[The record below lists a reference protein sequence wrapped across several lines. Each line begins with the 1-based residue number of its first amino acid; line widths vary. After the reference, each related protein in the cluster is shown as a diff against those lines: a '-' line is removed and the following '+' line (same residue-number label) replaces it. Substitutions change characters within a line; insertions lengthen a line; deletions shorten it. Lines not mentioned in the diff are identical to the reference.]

1 MNTKVEEEL
10 AGEFRIMALQLALGI
25 DPVKISHFFCASLKE
40 RAQRG
45 EISAAELADMN
56 ARIQRWS
63 ADHKAG
69 WTQGY
74 AEGWAFAI
82 LRILELRDVPMSDE
96 IHGYI
101 ATRTDLKVLARW
113 LDLAPTVTR
122 AEELITTVSEDA
134 PEG

>member
-1 MNTKVEEEL
+1 MNTEVEEEL
-10 AGEFRIMALQLALGI
+10 AGEFRIMALQLAWGI
-25 DPVKISHFFCASLKE
+25 DPVKISHFFCASLRE

-45 EISAAELADMN
+45 EISAEELADMH

-82 LRILELRDVPMSDE
+82 LRILEQRDVPMSDE

-134 PEG
+134 PGG